1 MLSSKLLSAAQS
13 SSIDTDLILVFNTSL
28 GDLTVEVPFGNS
40 TTVNVIVDWGD
51 NTSDAYTTNGT
62 KAHTYA
68 TGGEYTVRISGSLQR
83 FGDYVTRPELI
94 KCLSFGDLGIT
105 NLQAAF
111 ANCVNLIEV
120 PAALPV
126 NVTALQDMFYQSTS
140 FNFDISGWDTSSVTA
155 MNGMFNGATSFN
167 QNIGSWNTSNV
178 IYMYSMFKVAT
189 SFNQNIGSWDTS
201 NVRYFGIFDLNGMFQ
216 GATSFNQDIGAWDTS
231 SAVDMGGMF
240 YGATIFNQN
249 IGSWDT
255 SKVTNMVNMFQN
267 ATNFNQNIGSWDTSN
282 ITNMAGMFNGAT
294 NFNQNLTG
302 WCVGNFQSEP
312 SNFATSSALTAGNKP
327 VWGTCPSHIAAGSIT
342 YIGESTGITSATL
355 PAHQAGD
362 LILAFAFYDGITSV
376 PTQPTGWT
384 SIAGS
389 GSGAVGASA
398 RLAYKIA
405 ASSGEISE
413 TWTSATTVIFLV
425 YRGVETANIIGL
437 ESVFTGA
444 STTVVYNTNGFWQG
458 LSRIVAFAGHRSTN
472 TALGTPPRDL
482 TLIVNPTDATDEAAA
497 FQSTVDN
504 YGMWNRFDR
513 AVSGTAAGWIAYVLR
528 LRVPITKV

>member
-13 SSIDTDLILVFNTSL
+13 SSIDPNLTLVFDTSL

-40 TTVNVIVDWGD
+40 TTVDVIVDWGD

-62 KAHTYA
+62 KTHTYA

-105 NLQAAF
+105 NFQAAF
-111 ANCVNLIEV
+111 ANCTNLIEV
-120 PAALPV
+120 PATLPV
-126 NVTALQDMFYQSTS
+126 GVTSIVDMFNQSTS

-155 MNGMFNGATSFN
+155 MNGMFKG
-167 QNIGSWNTSNV
+167 
-178 IYMYSMFKVAT
+178 AT

-201 NVRYFGIFDLNGMFQ
+201 NVIYMFNMFNGATSFNQNIGSWDTSNVIYFGLFGSNGMFQ
-216 GATSFNQDIGAWDTS
+216 GATS
-231 SAVDMGGMF
+231 
-240 YGATIFNQN
+240 FNQN

-255 SKVTNMVNMFQN
+255 SKV
-267 ATNFNQNIGSWDTSN
+267 
-282 ITNMAGMFNGAT
+282 TNMAGMFNGAT

-312 SNFATSSALTAGNKP
+312 STFATSSALIAGNKP

-342 YIGESTGITSATL
+342 YIGQTTGITSAAL
-355 PAHQAGD
+355 PPHQAGD
-362 LILAFAFYDGITSV
+362 LILAFAFYDGTTTV

-389 GSGAVGASA
+389 GSSAVGASA

-405 ASSGEISE
+405 ASSGEISQ
-413 TWTSATTVIFLV
+413 TWTSASTVIFLV
-425 YRGVETANIIGL
+425 YRGVETANITEL

-472 TALGTPPRDL
+472 TTLGSPPSDL

-504 YGMWNRFDR
+504 YGMWNRVDK
-513 AVSGTAAGWIAYVLR
+513 AVNGFAAGWIAYVLR
-528 LRVPITKV
+528 LRVPITKA